1 MVLVDSEKV
10 RILMFQKDLSV
21 KEVATKSNVNI
32 PTVSK
37 VTRFDKHCRLKT
49 VHRLAKGLDVEPAF
63 IIKEIL

>member
-1 MVLVDSEKV
+1 
-10 RILMFQKDLSV
+10 MFQNDLSV
-21 KEVATKSNVNI
+21 KEVATKSNLNI

-37 VTRFDKHCRLKT
+37 VTRFDKRCRLKT